1 MIRCALLAF
10 SIAIYALKST
20 CENSKWQENGSLSH
34 MHASHPCS
42 VVLTWYVLDCLD
54 WSMYLRQVH
63 TRAGITWRVH
73 DDKELFALSV
83 PPFRRL
89 SSLRHFVPFTLS
101 FDEEKYWKYIFYLQN
116 WTMNISMLLSSWG
129 VYWLH
134 GNWYSPKVWPCIWSQ
149 ITPNSQ
155 GSVNSQDKKTVV
167 CGNYY
172 NMLFITLRATTASFV
187 HVQAL
192 FLTMLYQS

>member
-1 MIRCALLAF
+1 
-10 SIAIYALKST
+10 
-20 CENSKWQENGSLSH
+20 
-34 MHASHPCS
+34 MHASQPCI
-42 VVLTWYVLDCLD
+42 VPQTWYMLDCLD
-54 WSMYLRQVH
+54 WSIYLRQVH
-63 TRAGITWRVH
+63 TRAGIIWCLH
-73 DDKELFALSV
+73 DDKELHACS
-83 PPFRRL
+83 PFQETFL
-89 SSLRHFVPFTLS
+89 TYYSHFVSFSLS
-101 FDEEKYWKYIFYLQN
+101 FDEEKYWKYMFYQQN

-134 GNWYSPKVWPCIWSQ
+134 GNWYSPRVWPCFWSQ

-172 NMLFITLRATTASFV
+172 NMLFITLRATPASFV